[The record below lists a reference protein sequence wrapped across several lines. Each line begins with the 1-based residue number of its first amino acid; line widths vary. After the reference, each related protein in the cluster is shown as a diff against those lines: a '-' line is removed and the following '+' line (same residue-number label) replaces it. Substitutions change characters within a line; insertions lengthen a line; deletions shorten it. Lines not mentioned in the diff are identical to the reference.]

1 MYIIAEQ
8 VRQSNSDT
16 RRKFLPKY
24 GPKIDNRVWLFS
36 LIKEMTD
43 TTDDILRDMI
53 ITHENIVNATQE
65 ESEMRDKVL
74 KKVLEKIQRFTDD

>member
-16 RRKFLPKY
+16 RRKFLPKN